1 MFWRKKSF
9 NKKLFFVKFQL
20 FPLVK
25 IFYNAKS
32 PKGIESLQGIALRFP
47 CNGYELSCGWSLRE
61 GESGEL

>member
-1 MFWRKKSF
+1 M
-9 NKKLFFVKFQL
+9 
-20 FPLVK
+20 K

-47 CNGYELSCGWSLRE
+47 CSGYELSCGWPLRE